1 MTNKVLKSGNKGR
14 STGRA
19 IIQMTTFV
27 LNHHRARRFPDDEK
41 YTEISSCFLRK
52 GCFSRENRHC
62 MEPEDEKNTVNERRS
77 EDEES
82 TYVNFAS
89 SFFVMQ
95 ERMKKR

>member
-1 MTNKVLKSGNKGR
+1 MTNKVLKSSSKGR

-41 YTEISSCFLRK
+41 CTEISRSFLRK

-62 MEPEDEKNTVNERRS
+62 TESEDEKNTVNERRS
-77 EDEES
+77 EDEKT
-82 TYVNFAS
+82 TYVNRASTFFAI
-89 SFFVMQ
+89 
-95 ERMKKR
+95 

>member
-1 MTNKVLKSGNKGR
+1 MTNKVLKLSSKGR

-41 YTEISSCFLRK
+41 CTEISRCFLRK

-62 MEPEDEKNTVNERRS
+62 TESEDEKNTVNERRS
-77 EDEES
+77 EDEKT
-82 TYVNFAS
+82 TYVNRASTFFAI
-89 SFFVMQ
+89 
-95 ERMKKR
+95 

>member
-27 LNHHRARRFPDDEK
+27 LNHHRVRRLPDDEK
-41 YTEISSCFLRK
+41 YTEFSGCFLRK

-62 MEPEDEKNTVNERRS
+62 MEPEDEKNTVNERRT
-77 EDEES
+77 ENKKT
-82 TYVNFAS
+82 TYVNGASTFFAI
-89 SFFVMQ
+89 
-95 ERMKKR
+95 

>member
-1 MTNKVLKSGNKGR
+1 MTNKVLKSSTKGR

-41 YTEISSCFLRK
+41 CTEISRCFLRK

-62 MEPEDEKNTVNERRS
+62 TESEDEKNTVNERRS
-77 EDEES
+77 EDEKT
-82 TYVNFAS
+82 TYVNRASTFFAI
-89 SFFVMQ
+89 
-95 ERMKKR
+95 

>member
-1 MTNKVLKSGNKGR
+1 MTNKVLKFSSKGR

-41 YTEISSCFLRK
+41 CTEISRCFLRK

-62 MEPEDEKNTVNERRS
+62 TESEDEKNTVNERRS
-77 EDEES
+77 EDEKT
-82 TYVNFAS
+82 TYVNRASTFFAI
-89 SFFVMQ
+89 
-95 ERMKKR
+95 